1 MYLKNKRVSFVAWR
15 DWNADSNLRAYYD
28 RIESKHLRANRSS
41 YCLNRP
47 ILGLELEDE
56 EHLFIAIVYFKSNY
70 FRVQAYLNH
79 HRLTLVFLIDSNC
92 SDTISFNS
100 SADLC
105 TTLNESQCPPVS
117 TPKPN
122 SSSVTRLIS
131 VGIIT
136 LIVA

>member
-1 MYLKNKRVSFVAWR
+1 MEGLERR
-15 DWNADSNLRAYYD
+15 SNLRAYYD

-56 EHLFIAIVYFKSNY
+56 EHLFIVIVYFKSTY

-79 HRLTLVFLIDSNC
+79 HRLTSVFLIDSIC
-92 SDTISFNS
+92 SDTISINS
-100 SADLC
+100 STDLC